1 MKKRDHRILTFTI
14 ALISIAVA
22 LMIIAGIAFVIV
34 SASDTGKH
42 STEETFT
49 FLFD

>member
-22 LMIIAGIAFVIV
+22 LMIVAGVAFVTV

-42 STEETFT
+42 SVGETFS